1 MEFKKIHTDFLEEIK
16 KLEVY
21 SSNGEKEKIFLD
33 NKEIFQEDY
42 FLISGPCS
50 IESYQQLDEIA
61 KKIKENGGKYLR
73 AGTFKLRTNPNS
85 FQGLGKEGLEILY
98 KIGKKYDL
106 ITVSELPS
114 LNYLDLF
121 LKYVDVI
128 VVGMRNMRNF
138 EMLKELGK
146 TNKPIILKRGDS
158 CSILELIYASLYI
171 YKNGNKN
178 IILCERGIKSFET
191 VTRNTIDL
199 AGIMLVNKYIRF
211 KTILDPSHGLGF
223 NEFVSDFVKIAK
235 FSKLNGS
242 IIEVTTDPLNAKSD
256 GFQSLD
262 IPTYEKLVKE
272 L

>member
-1 MEFKKIHTDFLEEIK
+1 MDFKKIHNDFLEEIK
-16 KLEVY
+16 NLEIY
-21 SSNGEKEKIFLD
+21 SQNGEKEKIYL
-33 NKEIFQEDY
+33 NSKEIFNEDY

-50 IESYQQLDEIA
+50 IESYQQLDTIA

-85 FQGLGKEGLEILY
+85 FQGLGEKALEILY
-98 KIGKKYDL
+98 EIGKKYDL

-121 LKYVDVI
+121 IKYVDVI

-146 TNKPIILKRGDS
+146 TQKPILLKRGDS
-158 CSILELIYASLYI
+158 CSLLEFVYASLYI

-178 IILCERGIKSFET
+178 IILCERGIKTFET

-199 AGIMLVNKYIRF
+199 AGIMLLNKYIKF

-223 NEFVSDFVKIAK
+223 SELVSDFVKISK

-242 IIEVTTDPLNAKSD
+242 IIEVTIDPKNALSD

-262 IPTYEKLVKE
+262 LQMYEKLVKE